1 MKQFVF
7 CTLFLVWIPFHL
19 LYAQEQNSCKV
30 LVEAGEISIYPSQ
43 LCVLPNN
50 GIYLLTSNE
59 LISLEENEASPIIRI
74 SEQIIPENILF
85 TGTNVFAKNDTTIV
99 SCGEKLTSLCVFDTN
114 QFELFPRTDDNL
126 FVVTKNDSIS
136 MIFSCDATNGKV
148 EPFVKIAE
156 DVIYVAGDTT
166 QCILVT
172 SSSIYSIQEK
182 KVWTLLNYFEPIVTA
197 TITNYGLVFSS
208 ANNILLLNGQNN
220 VALIAERGCRRLL
233 SDVDKLYIYY
243 EDGTVLSYSMD
254 LLKSE

>member
-7 CTLFLVWIPFHL
+7 CTLFLAWIPFHL
-19 LYAQEQNSCKV
+19 LYAQEQSLCKV
-30 LVEAGEISIYPSQ
+30 LVEAGEISISPNQ

-50 GIYLLTSNE
+50 GIYLLTGNE

-85 TGTNVFAKNDTTIV
+85 TGTNVFAKNDTTII
-99 SCGEKLTSLCVFDTN
+99 SCREKQTPLCVFDTN
-114 QFELFPRTDDNL
+114 QFEMFPTTDDNL

-136 MIFSCDATNGKV
+136 MIFSCDAANGKV
-148 EPFVKIAE
+148 EPFIKIAE
-156 DVIYVAGDTT
+156 DVIYVAGDTS

-172 SSSIYSIQEK
+172 SNSIYSIQEK
-182 KVWTLLNYFEPIVTA
+182 RAWTLLNYFEPIVTA
-197 TITNYGLVFSS
+197 TITSCGLVFSS
-208 ANNILLLNGQNN
+208 ANIILLLNGQNN

-233 SDVDKLYIYY
+233 SNVDKLYIYY

-254 LLKSE
+254 LLKNE